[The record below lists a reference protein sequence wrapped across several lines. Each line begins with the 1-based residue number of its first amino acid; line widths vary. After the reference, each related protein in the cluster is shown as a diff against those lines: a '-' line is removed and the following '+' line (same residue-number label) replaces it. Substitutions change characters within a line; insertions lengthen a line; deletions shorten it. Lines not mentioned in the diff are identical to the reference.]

1 MGFEKRLMG
10 HLLYATALTST
21 LFLAAAPA
29 FAQEDS
35 ARGATLEVIIVT
47 SERREGNLQNVPVAV
62 SAFSTETIERADI
75 SHPID
80 IANRV
85 PSFTFS
91 PFAPGQ
97 AVFSLRGISSND
109 DGAGTENSVAVFL
122 DDVYFGRISNSAFD
136 FFDVERVEVLR
147 GPQGTLYGKNAIGGA
162 LNIVSKKP
170 STEDFDAKLRVTLG
184 NFNTRNIGGY
194 ASGPIA
200 GNFAAKVSFAL
211 RKHDGYVTNI
221 LTGNDLADQD
231 SLSVRGQLLWQTENT
246 EVMLTGWT
254 QDEDNSDMG
263 RIPLP
268 TAGVRPFFDAA
279 GGDVERRLTV
289 TPQEGFSIR
298 NADGVSL
305 KIDHDLGSRGAITSV
320 TAYYETSANW
330 EMDSAGVF
338 EVNVVDEIIDG
349 TDVFTQELRWAGNI
363 TDDIDLVVGG
373 FYLNEQTDR
382 REFFHFVSFTPLGL
396 PILTGVDD
404 RLTNRPADDPDDAV
418 GGYRQ
423 VNETNSFAAF
433 AHANWQITERFGIG
447 AGLRFTYDKK
457 NIASSGAVISG
468 VDPTSGLPGFIINET
483 FGDVTTG
490 AGIELSDSWS
500 DLSPKISLNWQVTDD
515 VLVYLSY
522 AKGFKSGG
530 FGASP
535 STAADAETI
544 SLSPETANNIEL
556 GLKGDFLG
564 NTLRANLAGFYTK
577 YKNLQLQRFG
587 PSLLIDPDSP
597 LGFSPDPTSFGFFRT
612 INAGDAD
619 IFGFEAELTWV
630 PVEGLT
636 LTAAYSFLDTDAEL
650 NFRQFFRT
658 DPGVDV
664 IVNRPL
670 NRAPEHKVALG
681 ATYEHDLGNT
691 AGRLRWGVEYRYTD
705 GQRGDF
711 VDDDTFQDAFELVD
725 ASLAW
730 ISPNEAWEVSVWGK
744 NLTDDRYFSHVYIIG
759 PGQIGV
765 IGAPRTYGVTVFWR
779 Y

>member
-1 MGFEKRLMG
+1 MQFETELTGRL
-10 HLLYATALTST
+10 LCATALTST
-21 LFLAAAPA
+21 LFLANPAA
-29 FAQEDS
+29 AQEDS
-35 ARGATLEVIIVT
+35 ARGSTLEVIIVT

-136 FFDVERVEVLR
+136 FFDAERVEVLR

-170 STEDFDAKLRVTLG
+170 STEDFDARLRVMLG

-194 ASGPIA
+194 ASGPLA

-305 KIDHDLGSRGAITSV
+305 KIDHDLGSRGTITSV

-433 AHANWQITERFGIG
+433 AHANWQITARFGIG

-556 GLKGDFLG
+556 GLKGDFLD

-587 PSLLIDPDSP
+587 PSLLIDPDNP

-630 PVEGLT
+630 PVDGLT

-681 ATYEHDLGNT
+681 ATYEHDLSNT
-691 AGRLRWGVEYRYTD
+691 AGRLRWGAEYRYTD